1 MIFDLVL
8 RGGTVY
14 DGTGKPGIVEDVAV
28 RGGRIVAV
36 GHGLRGR
43 RELNCRGL
51 AVAPGFVDLHTH
63 AENVLD
69 HPGASNFIHDGATTL
84 VIGNCG
90 GSKLDLKAFW
100 RDLRKAK
107 PAVNVAT
114 LVGHNSVRTKA
125 MGGAFNRPP
134 TPLESR
140 RMSDLV
146 AKAMRDGAVGLST
159 GLEYVPG
166 FYTKT
171 GEVTGLARVAAR
183 YHGLYASHLRSEG
196 AQGAAALDEALE
208 IGREANIQVHVSH
221 LKIDT
226 PAYWGQGKDRLAA
239 LAKARRSGVRATQDV
254 YPYTAYSTTLGLLLP
269 AWALEGGK
277 AAVAKRLVDEEAKVR
292 AGMAN
297 LRRQNGV
304 KDYGWVALASAPDA
318 RLPGLR
324 IPAAAKLVLGRDD
337 LAAQED
343 LILDLMK
350 KGGAGGV
357 FFAMGDEDVDA
368 IVKDPLSSIVCDS
381 GVETPGP
388 GHPHPRGYGSR
399 ARFLG
404 YYVRERKVLP
414 LSEAIRRLTS
424 LPARTFH
431 LKDRG
436 EIRKGAWADLVVFDP
451 KTIHDAA
458 TFENPRRESQGIRWT
473 LVNGVAVVGPKG
485 MTGARSGV
493 GLKRGGTLAW

>member
-8 RGGTVY
+8 RGGTVL
-14 DGTGKPGIVEDVAV
+14 DGTGRPGVVEDVAV
-28 RGGRIVAV
+28 RGGRIAAL

-43 RELNCRGL
+43 KEIDCRGL
-51 AVAPGFVDLHTH
+51 VVSPGFIDLHTH
-63 AENVLD
+63 AENVVQ
-69 HPGASNFIHDGATTL
+69 HPGAPNFIPDGATTL

-90 GSKLDLKAFW
+90 GSNLDLRTFW
-100 RDLRKAK
+100 RDLRKAR

-114 LVGHNSVRTKA
+114 LVGHNSIRSAA

-134 TPLESR
+134 TATESR
-140 RMSDLV
+140 KMARFV
-146 AKAMRDGAVGLST
+146 ADAMRDGAVGLST

-166 FYTKT
+166 FYAKT
-171 GEVTGLARVAAR
+171 PEVVALARVAAR
-183 YHGLYASHLRSEG
+183 YGGLYASHLRSEG
-196 AQGAAALDEALE
+196 AQGAAALDEALR
-208 IGREANIQVHVSH
+208 IGREAKVQVHVSH

-239 LAKARRSGVRATQDV
+239 LAAARRSGQRVTQDV

-277 AAVAKRLVDEEAKVR
+277 AAVARRLVDDEARVR

-297 LRRQNGV
+297 LRRANGV
-304 KDYGWVALASAPDA
+304 KDYGWVALSSAPDA

-324 IPAAAKLVLGRDD
+324 IPAAAKLVLGRED
-337 LAAQED
+337 LKAQED

-357 FFAMGDEDVDA
+357 FFAMGDEDVDT
-368 IVKDPLSSIVCDS
+368 IIRDPRSSIVCDS
-381 GVETPGP
+381 GVEVAGP

-404 YYVRERKVLP
+404 RYVRERSLLSLP
-414 LSEAIRRLTS
+414 EAVRRLTS
-424 LPARTFH
+424 LPAQTFH

-436 EIRKGAWADLVVFDP
+436 VVRKGAWADLVAFDP

-458 TFENPRRESQGIRWT
+458 TFEDPRRPSVGIRWT
-473 LVNGVAVVGPKG
+473 LVNGVPVYGPKG
-485 MTGARSGV
+485 ITGARSGV
-493 GLKRGGTLAW
+493 GLKRDGVRAW